1 MSPALRTAVPV
12 AQVLLYDVLLP
23 LLLADV
29 VLLILICCV
38 AAANVVLLPSLLLT
52 KPLVPVCAVGRDLPA
67 ETIQTCRAISM
78 ASYNQVLLKNKFK
91 KPLASFLELANF
103 DNDTAAVLERLY
115 PDGVGSVDAYV
126 GYMLGGP
133 KVSVTNMCQ

>member
-1 MSPALRTAVPV
+1 V
-12 AQVLLYDVLLP
+12 AQVLLHDVLLP
-23 LLLADV
+23 LMLADV
-29 VLLILICCV
+29 VLLLLICCG
-38 AAANVVLLPSLLLT
+38 AADVVLLPSSSLT
-52 KPLVPVCAVGRDLPA
+52 KHLVPACAVGRDLPA

-78 ASYNQVLLKNKFK
+78 ASYTQVLLKNEFK

-133 KVSVTNMCQ
+133 KVSAATLCC